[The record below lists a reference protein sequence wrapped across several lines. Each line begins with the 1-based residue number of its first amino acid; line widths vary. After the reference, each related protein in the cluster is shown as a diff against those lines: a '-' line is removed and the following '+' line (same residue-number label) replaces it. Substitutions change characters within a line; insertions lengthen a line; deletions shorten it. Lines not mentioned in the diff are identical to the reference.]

1 MVTDSAVWLKAATT
15 IAVRYLALR
24 RQGDPLASGGREPQ
38 LIDFRT
44 VQTRVMPL
52 VATAYALNF
61 TALFM
66 QRVAPQAGLSDGDD
80 EGEPMTDEEKMEVLP
95 DLHATCAGLKA
106 FSTWATYYGIDTLRQ
121 VSGQSD
127 KVTEGQRDA
136 DDIHGFLTWIVFAPW
151 FLCALCAVCAVC
163 AVFTLTLRSL
173 SSLSS
178 QCLGGHGYSGYTSL
192 GRMFTDF
199 AVQCTWEG
207 DNTVMALQTSRY
219 MPKRERERAPPHL
232 HCI

>member
-127 KVTEGQRDA
+127 KVTEGQRDR
-136 DDIHGFLTWIVFAPW
+136 GTQTTYTVF
-151 FLCALCAVCAVC
+151 
-163 AVFTLTLRSL
+163 
-173 SSLSS
+173 
-178 QCLGGHGYSGYTSL
+178 
-192 GRMFTDF
+192 
-199 AVQCTWEG
+199 
-207 DNTVMALQTSRY
+207 
-219 MPKRERERAPPHL
+219 
-232 HCI
+232 